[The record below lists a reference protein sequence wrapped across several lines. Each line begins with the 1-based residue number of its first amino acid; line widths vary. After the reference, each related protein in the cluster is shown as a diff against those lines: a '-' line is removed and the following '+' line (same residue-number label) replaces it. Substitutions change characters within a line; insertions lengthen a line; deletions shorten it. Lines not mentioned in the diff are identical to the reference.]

1 MTIFE
6 QLEANKFPYTNSL
19 IHLFRGGSD
28 LHGAQLANKH
38 DDDWFGIYVEPPQM
52 AIGLNETITQRDSR
66 DDTSTTVY
74 PHYVWSTAGDTQ
86 RNIPGDMDI
95 CLYSLR
101 KWAKLASGG
110 NPTALSYLF
119 AENTIGTGDVDL
131 WGEVIENKHLFLSKE
146 SAKQFWG
153 FALNQRE
160 RYMGERGQGKHGQ
173 RPELEEKFGF
183 DTKAAMHV
191 VRLLGEGIELMQ
203 TGQITYPRPNRE
215 VLIAVREG
223 KYDMEFLKEMT
234 DTLFADLNRA
244 QAESSLPDM
253 VDHDAVSQFLTKFYM
268 GVWNRGDDAMNR
280 VLARACNLAC
290 RWIAGH
296 LRADERADG
305 HPQWE
310 EWRDEEVVKRAMID
324 MAMDV
329 EDR

>member
-6 QLEANKFPYTNSL
+6 QLEAKKFPYTNSL

-28 LHGAQLANKH
+28 LHGAQIANKH
-38 DDDWFGIYVEPPQM
+38 DDDWYGVYVEPPNM
-52 AIGLNETITQRDSR
+52 VIGLKD
-66 DDTSTTVY
+66 Y

-86 RNIPGDMDI
+86 RNVPGDMDI

-101 KWAKLASGG
+101 KWAKLASTG
-110 NPTALSYLF
+110 NPTCLSYLF

-131 WGEVIENKHLFLSKE
+131 WDEVLKNKNLFLSKA
-146 SAKQFWG
+146 SAEQFRG
-153 FALNQRE
+153 FALAQRQ

-173 RPELEEKFGF
+173 RPELINEHGF

-191 VRLLGEGIELMQ
+191 MRLLGEGIELMQ
-203 TGQITYPRPNRE
+203 TGSITYPRPNRE
-215 VLIAVREG
+215 ILIAVREG

-234 DTLFADLNRA
+234 DALFADLDRA
-244 QAESSLPDM
+244 QAESPLPDS
-253 VDHDAVSQFLTKFYM
+253 VDRDAVSKFLTELYL
-268 GVWNRGDDAMNR
+268 GVWGKKNTEASETMNR
-280 VLARACNLAC
+280 ILARAVGLAC

-310 EWRDEEVVKRAMID
+310 EWRDEGVVKMAILD
-324 MAMDV
+324 MAMRG
-329 EDR
+329 EE